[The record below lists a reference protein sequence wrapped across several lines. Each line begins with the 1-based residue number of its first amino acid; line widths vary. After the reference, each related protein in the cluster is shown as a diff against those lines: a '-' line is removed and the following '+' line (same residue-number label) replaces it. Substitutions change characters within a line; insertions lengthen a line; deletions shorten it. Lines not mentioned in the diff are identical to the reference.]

1 MISFLFL
8 LVLGL
13 PLNRRAGPYLTGCFC
28 FGALSAVS
36 AVSGAENRDGGNLAA
51 TKPGHSAEM
60 SKLLT
65 VAAAGQCTLV
75 QVDPHF
81 SMDFLPCH
89 PLARLIEMCLRNKL
103 TCMFRGCPIKFYSKA
118 GAKIPKL
125 QFFGEFAKKAEQ
137 SL

>member
-51 TKPGHSAEM
+51 AKPGHSAEM

-75 QVDPHF
+75 QADSHF

-89 PLARLIEMCLRNKL
+89 PLARLIECACVTN
-103 TCMFRGCPIKFYSKA
+103 
-118 GAKIPKL
+118 
-125 QFFGEFAKKAEQ
+125 
-137 SL
+137 